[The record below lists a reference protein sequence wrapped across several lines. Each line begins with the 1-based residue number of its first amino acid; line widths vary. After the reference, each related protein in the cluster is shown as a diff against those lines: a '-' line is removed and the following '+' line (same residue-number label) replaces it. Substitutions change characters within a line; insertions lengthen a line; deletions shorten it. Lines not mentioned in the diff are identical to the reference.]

1 MIRSFSLL
9 LLSTFLITCQTNQTT
24 PDFLGSFEIED
35 GFQIELMAM
44 EPLISDPVDM
54 EIDELG
60 RWFVVEMHGYP
71 LDLSGSG
78 KVKRLTDTDGDGIPD
93 ESTVFIDSLIL
104 PTGIMRWK
112 NGFLVTDPPN
122 VLYLEDT
129 NNDGR
134 ADVKEI
140 ILTGFA
146 RSNPQHNVNNPVYG
160 IDNWIYLSHE
170 GAVGSKGY
178 SDVFGDR
185 GSDVHYPNLSEAV
198 RLPQNANGLGV
209 RFKPNNGLVETLSA
223 KGQFGHAFD
232 PWGHHFLTSNADHL
246 FHEVIG
252 APYIRRNKNLLIR
265 SGRVYIPKSGKGFEI
280 YPITE
285 NPDHQ
290 LLTDVGMMTSAC
302 GITWYNGDIFP
313 NEYNNTIFTAEPVH
327 NMIHVD
333 RIIDKGATFESIN
346 LLENK
351 EFLAS
356 KDSWFRPV
364 NHYIGPDGAMYVLD
378 YHRKVIE
385 HPEWLS
391 DEVINSGDL
400 YAGKEKGRIYR
411 ISPKNTPTADF
422 LDKIDLGSYK
432 TTELIEL
439 LNHSNSWWRT
449 HAQRLLMD
457 RSDPNI
463 IQELVKSTT
472 TNLNEFGK
480 GHAIWLLHGKG
491 ALTSQVLLDLL
502 DDESPN
508 VREQAIKLSE
518 IRLSES
524 DELIDK
530 LLAMQD
536 DKNAKVRYQL
546 LLTLGEL
553 DSDASENVRT
563 EMLFGDIESEWTQY
577 AALSAKQ
584 VDITKLFSKAIKEFT
599 KKESEHTSQFFS
611 RISEVMSRAADSK
624 ALNDFLFST
633 LSPSR
638 EQWYIPIVLD
648 GISNSLSRNKDIT
661 ISKKNITL
669 LEAKFKTETNSQ
681 IRTKSIA
688 LLDRIGY
695 FKNQNNNLVAT
706 AKIVSK
712 RSKSDAA
719 FRADALRIIA
729 RTGAN
734 QNLELFEQILLDEV
748 NPDVRS
754 VAIDAFGYAGS
765 SNALDRLVAIWPDL
779 LPKERTKTLGI
790 LLKKDDGKLILLN
803 SIQSNKIN
811 AASLSWPR
819 KVQLLNSYNTE
830 LRKLAR
836 SVLSGNELNA
846 DSIWNEYKV
855 SLSLKGSSLSG
866 EKVFKQSCG
875 ICHQKS
881 GANGTA
887 FGPDLASIQNRSNS
901 ALLLDILQPNR
912 SIADGFEL
920 WQLELTDESSL
931 SGVISSEGPSSMTI
945 SMAGGQEKTI
955 NRTEIKSLS
964 AYEQSAMPENLQ
976 AQMNPQEMAD
986 LLAYL
991 KNK

>member
-252 APYIRRNKNLLIR
+252 TPYIRRNKNLLIR

-411 ISPKNTPTADF
+411 ISPKNTP
-422 LDKIDLGSYK
+422 
-432 TTELIEL
+432 
-439 LNHSNSWWRT
+439 
-449 HAQRLLMD
+449 
-457 RSDPNI
+457 
-463 IQELVKSTT
+463 
-472 TNLNEFGK
+472 
-480 GHAIWLLHGKG
+480 
-491 ALTSQVLLDLL
+491 
-502 DDESPN
+502 
-508 VREQAIKLSE
+508 
-518 IRLSES
+518 
-524 DELIDK
+524 
-530 LLAMQD
+530 
-536 DKNAKVRYQL
+536 
-546 LLTLGEL
+546 
-553 DSDASENVRT
+553 
-563 EMLFGDIESEWTQY
+563 
-577 AALSAKQ
+577 
-584 VDITKLFSKAIKEFT
+584 
-599 KKESEHTSQFFS
+599 
-611 RISEVMSRAADSK
+611 
-624 ALNDFLFST
+624 
-633 LSPSR
+633 
-638 EQWYIPIVLD
+638 
-648 GISNSLSRNKDIT
+648 
-661 ISKKNITL
+661 
-669 LEAKFKTETNSQ
+669 
-681 IRTKSIA
+681 
-688 LLDRIGY
+688 
-695 FKNQNNNLVAT
+695 
-706 AKIVSK
+706 
-712 RSKSDAA
+712 
-719 FRADALRIIA
+719 
-729 RTGAN
+729 
-734 QNLELFEQILLDEV
+734 
-748 NPDVRS
+748 
-754 VAIDAFGYAGS
+754 
-765 SNALDRLVAIWPDL
+765 
-779 LPKERTKTLGI
+779 
-790 LLKKDDGKLILLN
+790 
-803 SIQSNKIN
+803 
-811 AASLSWPR
+811 
-819 KVQLLNSYNTE
+819 
-830 LRKLAR
+830 
-836 SVLSGNELNA
+836 
-846 DSIWNEYKV
+846 
-855 SLSLKGSSLSG
+855 
-866 EKVFKQSCG
+866 
-875 ICHQKS
+875 
-881 GANGTA
+881 
-887 FGPDLASIQNRSNS
+887 
-901 ALLLDILQPNR
+901 
-912 SIADGFEL
+912 
-920 WQLELTDESSL
+920 
-931 SGVISSEGPSSMTI
+931 
-945 SMAGGQEKTI
+945 
-955 NRTEIKSLS
+955 
-964 AYEQSAMPENLQ
+964 
-976 AQMNPQEMAD
+976 
-986 LLAYL
+986 
-991 KNK
+991 

>member
-1 MIRSFSLL
+1 MKQSVTLL
-9 LLSTFLITCQTNQTT
+9 LLSTFLITCQPDESS
-24 PDFLGSFEIED
+24 PDFLNSFEIED

-71 LDLSGSG
+71 LDLSASG
-78 KVKRLTDTDGDGIPD
+78 KVKRLADTDGDGLPD
-93 ESTVFIDSLIL
+93 KSTVFIDSLIL

-112 NGFLVTDPPN
+112 KGFLVTDPPN

-170 GAVGSKGY
+170 GAVGSKGFA
-178 SDVFGDR
+178 DVFGDR
-185 GSDVHYPNLSEAV
+185 GSDVHFPNMPNSLK
-198 RLPQNANGLGV
+198 LPQNANGLGV
-209 RFKPNNGLVETLSA
+209 RFKPNEGMVETLSA

-302 GITWYNGDIFP
+302 GITWYNGGIFP
-313 NEYNNTIFTAEPVH
+313 SEYNNTIFTAEPVH

-364 NHYIGPDGAMYVLD
+364 NHYVGPDGAIYVLD

-480 GHAIWLLHGKG
+480 AHAIWLLHGKG

-536 DKNAKVRYQL
+536 DENAKVRYQL

-553 DSDASENVRT
+553 GSDASGNVRT
-563 EMLFGDIESEWTQY
+563 EMLFNDIDSEWTQY

-584 VDITKLFSKAIKEFT
+584 INVTQLFSKATEEFVQ
-599 KKESEHTSQFFS
+599 KESKKTALFFS
-611 RISEVMSRAADSK
+611 RISEMMSRAADSNS
-624 ALNDFLFST
+624 LNDFLFST
-633 LSPSR
+633 LSSSK
-638 EQWYIPIVLD
+638 EEWHVPIVLD
-648 GISNSLSRNKDIT
+648 GISNTLSRNKDIT
-661 ISKKNITL
+661 ISKKNVNL
-669 LEAKFKTETNSQ
+669 LETKFKTETNSQ
-681 IRTKSIA
+681 IRVKSIE
-688 LLDRIGY
+688 LLDKIGY
-695 FKNQNNNLVAT
+695 FKNQNNNLVT
-706 AKIVSK
+706 PAKNVSK
-712 RSKSDAA
+712 RKESAPA

-729 RTGAN
+729 RTNAD
-734 QNLELFEQILLDEV
+734 QHLELFNRILLNET
-748 NPDVRS
+748 NPVVRS
-754 VAIDAFGYAGS
+754 AAIDAFGYTS
-765 SNALDRLVAIWPDL
+765 DSNALQKLVSYWPSL
-779 LPKERTKTLGI
+779 LPDERSKGIGI
-790 LLKKDDGKLILLN
+790 LLKKDEGKLLLLN

-811 AASLSWPR
+811 VASLSWPR
-819 KVQLLNSYNTE
+819 IVQLLNSYNTD

-836 SVLSGNELNA
+836 SVLSGNELNS
-846 DSIWNEYKV
+846 DSIWNEYKE
-855 SLSLKGSSLSG
+855 SLSLEGSTLSG

-881 GANGTA
+881 GTNGTA

-920 WQLELTDESSL
+920 WQLDLTDGSSL
-931 SGVISSEGPSSMTI
+931 SGVISSESPSSITI
-945 SMAGGQEKTI
+945 SMTGGQEQTI
-955 NRTEIKSLS
+955 NRTDIKSLS
-964 AYEQSAMPENLQ
+964 AFEHSAMPENLQ
-976 AQMNPQEMAD
+976 AQMSPQEMAD

-991 KNK
+991 KNN

>member
-1 MIRSFSLL
+1 MKKSAALL
-9 LLSTFLITCQTNQTT
+9 LLSILIIRCQPDKPA

-93 ESTVFIDSLIL
+93 KSTVFIDSLIL

-112 NGFLVTDPPN
+112 DGFLVTDPPN

-129 NNDGR
+129 NDDGR
-134 ADVKEI
+134 ADVKENV
-140 ILTGFA
+140 LTGFA

-160 IDNWIYLSHE
+160 LDNWIYLSHE

-185 GSDVHYPNLSEAV
+185 GSDVHYPNMSNATK
-198 RLPQNANGLGV
+198 LPQNANGLGV
-209 RFKPNNGLVETLSA
+209 RFKPNESLVETLSA

-252 APYIRRNKNLLIR
+252 ASYINRNKNLLIPN
-265 SGRVYIPKSGKGFEI
+265 GRVYIPKSGKGFEI

-302 GITWYNGDIFP
+302 GITWYNGGIFP
-313 NEYNNTIFTAEPVH
+313 SEYNHSIFTAEPVH

-333 RIIDKGATFESIN
+333 RIVDKGATFESIN
-346 LLENK
+346 LLENR

-364 NHYIGPDGAMYVLD
+364 NHYIGPDGAIYVLD

-411 ISPKNTPTADF
+411 ISPKGTPAVDF
-422 LDKIDLGSYK
+422 LDNIDLNSFK
-432 TTELIEL
+432 TSELIGL
-439 LNHSNSWWRT
+439 LNNSNSWWRT
-449 HAQRLLMD
+449 NAQRLLMD
-457 RSDPNI
+457 MSDPDI
-463 IQELVKSTT
+463 VQELAKAITT
-472 TNLNEFGK
+472 GLNEFGK
-480 GHAIWLLHGKG
+480 VHAMWILHGKQ
-491 ALTSQVLLDLL
+491 AMTSPILFKLL

-508 VREQAIKLSE
+508 IREQAIKISE
-518 IRLSES
+518 LRLSKS
-524 DELIDK
+524 TELSKK
-530 LLAMQD
+530 LLAMKD

-553 DSDASENVRT
+553 DSDESENVRM
-563 EMLFGDIESEWTQY
+563 EMLFNDIDDEWIQN
-577 AALSAKQ
+577 AALSAKKYN
-584 VDITKLFSKAIKEFT
+584 VTELFSKSTKEFAQ
-599 KKESEHTSQFFS
+599 KESEHSVGFFR
-611 RISEVMSRAADSK
+611 RISQVMSRGADTNS
-624 ALNDFLFST
+624 LNNLLFSI
-633 LSPSR
+633 LSSSK
-638 EQWYIPIVLD
+638 EEWYVPIVLD
-648 GISNSLSRNKDIT
+648 GISNTLDRNKDIR
-661 ISKKNITL
+661 ISDKNIRS

-681 IRTKSIA
+681 IRTKSID
-688 LLDRIGY
+688 LLAGIGY
-695 FKNQNNNLVAT
+695 FKNQNNKLAVK
-706 AKIVSK
+706 AKSELK
-712 RSKSDAA
+712 KGKSAPA
-719 FRADALRIIA
+719 YRADALRIITQSDA
-729 RTGAN
+729 D
-734 QNLELFEQILLDEV
+734 QHLKLFNTILLSET
-748 NPDVRS
+748 NAEIRS
-754 VAIDAFGYAGS
+754 AAIDAFGYMKN
-765 SNALDRLVAIWPDL
+765 SNSLNNLVSVWPDL
-779 LPKERTKTLGI
+779 LPEERTQGI
-790 LLKKDDGKLILLN
+790 GVLLKKDEGKLLLLK
-803 SIQSNKIN
+803 SIQTNRIN
-811 AASLSWPR
+811 AVSLSWPR
-819 KVQLLNSYNTE
+819 KVQLLNSYNTD

-836 SVLSGNELNA
+836 SVLNGNELNA
-846 DSIWNEYKV
+846 DSVWNEYKA
-855 SLSLKGSSLSG
+855 SLSLAGSSLSG
-866 EKVFKQSCG
+866 EKIFKQTCG
-875 ICHQKS
+875 TCHQKS
-881 GANGTA
+881 GTNGTA

-920 WQLELTDESSL
+920 WQLELTDGSSL
-931 SGVISSEGPSSMTI
+931 SGVISSEGPATITI
-945 SMAGGQEKTI
+945 SMADGLEKPI
-955 NRTEIKSLS
+955 KRTEIKSLS
-964 AYEQSAMPENLQ
+964 AFENSAMPENLQ

-991 KNK
+991 KNY